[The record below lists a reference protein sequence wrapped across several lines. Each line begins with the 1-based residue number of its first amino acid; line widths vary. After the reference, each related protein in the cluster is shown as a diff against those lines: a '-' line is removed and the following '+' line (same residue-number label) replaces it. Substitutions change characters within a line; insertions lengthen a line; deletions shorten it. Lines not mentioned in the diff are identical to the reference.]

1 MLLTA
6 QIWDAQKL
14 ELAGRVGATSRRIAS
29 KVVEVLAITHEAPI
43 LDRFAQAKHG
53 IRFTPNSDRESKFSQ
68 FMPALPPEADT
79 CSATRDVRFGPIADI
94 TTAYSITF
102 VGAT

>member
-6 QIWDAQKL
+6 EIWDAQKL

-29 KVVEVLAITHEAPI
+29 KVVEVVAITHEAPI

-68 FMPALPPEADT
+68 FMSALPSQKRTRAVQLGM
-79 CSATRDVRFGPIADI
+79 SALGQ
-94 TTAYSITF
+94 
-102 VGAT
+102 